1 MINILITPTINL
13 GLLIISL
20 MVFLLWVGN
29 IKPEISSDID
39 LILVTLG
46 ILYGFII
53 IVHGWRL
60 DPILFFSQVLL
71 IFTLTI
77 FGFLMIRLRMMV
89 VLLSIDQIELIE
101 ENKKLLQDKI
111 IQNLNLQ
118 KIEMKIEQIS
128 IKNKKLLDKLPK
140 KK

>member
-20 MVFLLWVGN
+20 MIFLLWVGT
-29 IKPEISSDID
+29 IKPEIASDID

-46 ILYGFII
+46 VLYGLII

-71 IFTLTI
+71 IFTLAI

-89 VLLSIDQIELIE
+89 VLLSLDKIELIE
-101 ENKKLLQDKI
+101 ENKRLLQDRI

-118 KIEMKIEQIS
+118 KIKRKTEQLS
-128 IKNKKLLDKLPK
+128 KKNENLLERLFK

>member
-20 MVFLLWVGN
+20 MVFLLWIGN

-46 ILYGFII
+46 VLYGFII

-71 IFTLTI
+71 IFTLAI

-101 ENKKLLQDKI
+101 ENKKLLQDRI

>member
-1 MINILITPTINL
+1 MINLLITPTVNL

-20 MVFLLWVGN
+20 MVFLLWIGN
-29 IKPEISSDID
+29 IKPEISADID
-39 LILVTLG
+39 LIIVTLG
-46 ILYGFII
+46 VLYGFII

-71 IFTLTI
+71 IFTLII
-77 FGFLMIRLRMMV
+77 FGFLIMRLRMMV
-89 VLLSIDQIELIE
+89 VLLSIDKIELIE
-101 ENKKLLQDKI
+101 ENKKLLQDRI

-118 KIEMKIEQIS
+118 KMEQLS
-128 IKNKKLLDKLPK
+128 IKNKKLLKKLAK